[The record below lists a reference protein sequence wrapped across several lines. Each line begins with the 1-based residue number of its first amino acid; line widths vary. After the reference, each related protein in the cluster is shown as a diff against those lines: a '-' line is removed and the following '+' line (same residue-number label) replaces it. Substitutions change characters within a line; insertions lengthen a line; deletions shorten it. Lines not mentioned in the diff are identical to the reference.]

1 MWWESDVMKHL
12 RWKNQ
17 LLVAY
22 VFKNKSLNWRNP
34 VDSSNFDHCN
44 IFFPKVNCDCSSC
57 ICEGGSCQSQ
67 FVSTCKF
74 LIAHV
79 NDLSTNGYF
88 IPVTGR
94 IQNLCN
100 WKDWLCS
107 HSVSSDYW
115 KEYSVWWGTEIFV
128 MSLMISFLPS
138 LVCVNRW
145 IFTGVWDFWL
155 SLRSLCFCLE

>member
-107 HSVSSDYW
+107 HCVLGLLEGILGLVGNRNLCYVIDDKFLAITCVRESLNFHRSVRLLT
-115 KEYSVWWGTEIFV
+115 VA
-128 MSLMISFLPS
+128 
-138 LVCVNRW
+138 
-145 IFTGVWDFWL
+145 
-155 SLRSLCFCLE
+155 